1 MLWDFQGMEEP
12 FQIRCS
18 PSTFYPY
25 NDLLCH
31 FNSNEYQFVDVQCI
45 LQLENFKNTFNVDA
59 YKKDILALLPE
70 EISLA
75 PSVLIQQFAV

>member
-1 MLWDFQGMEEP
+1 MLWDFQGMEET
-12 FQIRCS
+12 FQIRC
-18 PSTFYPY
+18 Y
-25 NDLLCH
+25 NDLFCH

-45 LQLENFKNTFNVDA
+45 LQLENFKSTFNVDA
-59 YKKDILALLPE
+59 HKQDILALQPE